1 MPERYRVTPRT
12 PGPIA
17 HHAYGYR
24 WPDEGREVSAETI
37 GADTLLRLDA
47 DPAYTVERIPESE
60 PESGDEP
67 SKPEGG
73 DEPPKREG
81 GDEPP
86 KPPPRRR
93 KS

>member
-1 MPERYRVTPRT
+1 MPERFRIRPRT

-37 GADTLLRLDA
+37 GAGTLLRLDA
-47 DPAYTVERIPESE
+47 DPAYIVERIPESK
-60 PESGDEP
+60 PE
-67 SKPEGG
+67 PEGG
-73 DEPPKREG
+73 G
-81 GDEPP
+81 EPP